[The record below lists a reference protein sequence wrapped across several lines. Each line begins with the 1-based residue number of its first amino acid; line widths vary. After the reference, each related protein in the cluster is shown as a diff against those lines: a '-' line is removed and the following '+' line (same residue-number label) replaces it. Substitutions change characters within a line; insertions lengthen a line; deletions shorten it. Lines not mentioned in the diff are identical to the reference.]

1 MSGRVSRFRD
11 SVNNLWKGNM
21 VPGVY
26 DYKMQ
31 ASSCFDPKSDMD
43 APEEFYDEDFSY
55 KFEYGDGFFCGV

>member
-1 MSGRVSRFRD
+1 M
-11 SVNNLWKGNM
+11 NNLWKGNM

-31 ASSCFDPKSDMD
+31 SSSCFDPKSDMA